1 MKRILIAVA
10 ALVLAAAAF
19 SAWGAAAPAAKLKKP
34 VKPKLPTLP
43 SQVKNR
49 KRWEIGV
56 KCDFPPFGFI
66 DVRGNNDGYDV
77 RIARRFAELA
87 FGSKKKV
94 NLTCVTTPSRIPT
107 LISGRVDI
115 IISTLTWT
123 AARAEQVQYSISYYS
138 ATGRLLVPNNS
149 TLRLSSLGG
158 KTVATTRGA
167 LYATWIRNCFKD
179 TKLLE
184 VDSPALAVS
193 AVKDGRADTF
203 MFDDT
208 FLLNVA

>member
-19 SAWGAAAPAAKLKKP
+19 SAWGAAAPAGKPSSTAAAEAKLKKP

-49 KRWEIGV
+49 KRWEIRV

-94 NLTCVTTPSRIPT
+94 NLTCRSEEHTSE
-107 LISGRVDI
+107 L
-115 IISTLTWT
+115 
-123 AARAEQVQYSISYYS
+123 
-138 ATGRLLVPNNS
+138 
-149 TLRLSSLGG
+149 
-158 KTVATTRGA
+158 
-167 LYATWIRNCFKD
+167 
-179 TKLLE
+179 
-184 VDSPALAVS
+184 
-193 AVKDGRADTF
+193 
-203 MFDDT
+203 
-208 FLLNVA
+208 